1 MRVYVIHINSRY
13 PSLRYW
19 THSSVLC
26 KMGEVKGLSLSAS
39 RTDSIAQSTCP
50 MTPPASVSLLV
61 GPLPILPAAP
71 AQPLTRSTCWGRSCP
86 EGQNALA
93 GRVHNPPN
101 KMKHNCNASP
111 GEGQSDGP
119 SPRLLSPQAALL
131 PGLGPRPSSSLS
143 WPLPWG
149 CSTGKVPIGGPS
161 CDPSSRMGAAPHSG
175 ATAVSRLDTSAPELS
190 PPISHYDH
198 HYSHYDH
205 RSHTRRSHTLLSHT
219 TLSHT
224 TLRHTA
230 LTLGPSALLSLE
242 EMARRLCLQHVS

>member
-1 MRVYVIHINSRY
+1 
-13 PSLRYW
+13 
-19 THSSVLC
+19 
-26 KMGEVKGLSLSAS
+26 
-39 RTDSIAQSTCP
+39 

-93 GRVHNPPN
+93 GRAHNQANKMRHNP
-101 KMKHNCNASP
+101 NASL
-111 GEGQSDGP
+111 GEGQSEGP
-119 SPRLLSPQAALL
+119 SPRLLSPQATLL
-131 PGLGPRPSSSLS
+131 PGLGPRPRSSLS
-143 WPLPWG
+143 WPLPWSN
-149 CSTGKVPIGGPS
+149 STGKLPIGGPF
-161 CDPSSRMGAAPHSG
+161 CDPSSWMGAAPHSG

-198 HYSHYDH
+198 RYSHYDH
-205 RSHTRRSHTLLSHT
+205 RSHTHHSHTLLSHT

-230 LTLGPSALLSLE
+230 LRLGPQHC
-242 EMARRLCLQHVS
+242 CL

>member
-1 MRVYVIHINSRY
+1 
-13 PSLRYW
+13 
-19 THSSVLC
+19 
-26 KMGEVKGLSLSAS
+26 
-39 RTDSIAQSTCP
+39 
-50 MTPPASVSLLV
+50 MTPPDTVSLLV
-61 GPLPILPAAP
+61 GPPPVLHTAP
-71 AQPLTRSTCWGRSCP
+71 AQPLTRSTCWGPSCP

-93 GRVHNPPN
+93 GRAHNHAN
-101 KMKHNCNASP
+101 KMKHNCNALP
-111 GEGQSDGP
+111 CEGQSDGP

-205 RSHTRRSHTLLSHT
+205 RSHTHRSLTPLSHTTHTRHPHTPLSDTLLSH
-219 TLSHT
+219 
-224 TLRHTA
+224 
-230 LTLGPSALLSLE
+230 
-242 EMARRLCLQHVS
+242 